1 MSESHVLSGLVAKR
15 SELSGLIHHYQSEID
30 RISSD
35 LRHIDASIKILS
47 PEFDL
52 RTVRPKE
59 HRKRNTYFKNGECQ
73 RLVLDIL
80 REGAAAMTSREI
92 SESIAKIKRIDTET
106 EIVEQFRR
114 NALGALKKLEKN
126 GLVIRHD
133 SEGMTSTWELG

>member
-30 RISSD
+30 RISGD
-35 LRHIDASIKILS
+35 LRHIDASIKIFS

-59 HRKRNTYFKNGECQ
+59 HRKRNIYFKNGECQ
-73 RLVLDIL
+73 RLILDIL
-80 REGAAAMTSREI
+80 RDSASELTSRAI
-92 SESIAKIKRIDTET
+92 AESIAKIKRIDPET
-106 EIVEQFRR
+106 EIIEQFRR
-114 NALGALKKLEKN
+114 NALGALKKLEKK

-133 SEGMTSTWELG
+133 SDGMASAWELG